1 MQLAFQ
7 ISCSA
12 IKRIYTRL
20 EFGSEINGREVT
32 RDIHFVSGN
41 WGRDSME
48 PGVFMAASQVN
59 TVMATSATP
68 LAAHFRRVALIGV
81 PGNST

>member
-1 MQLAFQ
+1 MKLAFQ

-12 IKRIYTRL
+12 IKCIYARL
-20 EFGSEINGREVT
+20 EFGSEVNGREVT

-48 PGVFMAASQVN
+48 PGAFVAASQVN
-59 TVMATSATP
+59 TVMATPAAL
-68 LAAHFRRVALIGV
+68 LAAHFRSVALRGV